1 VKKLVFVCLLI
12 LTACNSDQ
20 KSIPFQAQ
28 HDILHGEKDLVDF
41 QSSSAVVE
49 WAPAALTEIDALFD
63 DLLPTIQITGE
74 MSEYDAYTS
83 NNLLGSYEDAV
94 VIVPLDSKQYAIN
107 YLIVEI
113 NGKYYS
119 ATADEEAMKK
129 IRALERKMR

>member
-1 VKKLVFVCLLI
+1 M
-12 LTACNSDQ
+12 
-20 KSIPFQAQ
+20 
-28 HDILHGEKDLVDF
+28 VDF

-83 NNLLGSYEDAV
+83 NNLIGSYEDAV
-94 VIVPLDSKQYAIN
+94 VIVPLDSNQHAIN
-107 YLIVEI
+107 YLIMEI
-113 NGKYYS
+113 SGKYYS